1 MQAPRHWRRFA
12 RDRWALTGLVLLTIL
27 AVLALTAPWIA
38 PADPLHGSLSVSL
51 RAPSRAYWLGTDVQ
65 GRDVLSRVLFG
76 ARLSLLVGLVSQTV
90 ASVLGVGLGLAAGY
104 YGRWVDASIMRLADV
119 TLAFPSLLLL
129 IAIAAAVNPSL
140 PMVFVVIGLV
150 GWAGVARVVRGEV
163 LSLRTREFVLA
174 ARALGASD
182 VRVLARHLL
191 PGVLPAV
198 IVIATLGVGGAIM
211 AEAALSFVG
220 LGARPPT
227 PSWGAMVADGRDLL
241 RVAPWVSL
249 VPGLAIG
256 LAVLGVNLVGDGLRD
271 ALEVRTT

>member
-27 AVLALTAPWIA
+27 AGLALTAPWIA

-119 TLAFPSLLLL
+119 TLAFPSLL
-129 IAIAAAVNPSL
+129 
-140 PMVFVVIGLV
+140 
-150 GWAGVARVVRGEV
+150 
-163 LSLRTREFVLA
+163 SLRTREFVLA

-191 PGVLPAV
+191 PGVLPPV

-211 AEAALSFVG
+211 A
-220 LGARPPT
+220 
-227 PSWGAMVADGRDLL
+227 
-241 RVAPWVSL
+241 
-249 VPGLAIG
+249 
-256 LAVLGVNLVGDGLRD
+256 
-271 ALEVRTT
+271 

>member
-1 MQAPRHWRRFA
+1 MQAPRHWRRFS
-12 RDRWALTGLVLLTIL
+12 RDRWALIGLGIVTTLTL
-27 AVLALTAPWIA
+27 LALAAPWIA
-38 PADPLHGSLSVSL
+38 PADPLRGSLLNSL
-51 RAPSRAYWLGTDVQ
+51 RSPSREFWLGTDVQ
-65 GRDVLSRVLFG
+65 GRDLLARLLFG
-76 ARLSLLVGLVSQTV
+76 ARLSLAVGLISQTV

-104 YGRWVDASIMRLADV
+104 YGRWVDGLLMRLADV

-140 PMVFVVIGLV
+140 PVVFVVIGLV
-150 GWAGVARVVRGEV
+150 GWAGMARLVRGEV
-163 LSLRTREFVLA
+163 LSLRVRDYVQA

-182 VRVLARHLL
+182 ARILWRHLL
-191 PGVLPAV
+191 PGVTAPV
-198 IVIATLGVGGAIM
+198 IVAATLGVGGAIM

-241 RVAPWVSL
+241 RVAPWVSI

-256 LAVLGVNLVGDGLRD
+256 LTVLGVNLVGDGLRD
-271 ALEVRTT
+271 ALEVRPA

>member
-51 RAPSRAYWLGTDVQ
+51 RAPSRTYWLGTDVQ

-119 TLAFPSLLLL
+119 TLAFPSLLL

-191 PGVLPAV
+191 PGVLPPV

-271 ALEVRTT
+271 ALEVRTA

>member
-1 MQAPRHWRRFA
+1 MQAPRHWRRFS
-12 RDRWALTGLVLLTIL
+12 RDRWALIGLGIVTTLTL
-27 AVLALTAPWIA
+27 LALAAPWIA
-38 PADPLHGSLSVSL
+38 PADPLRGSLLNSL
-51 RAPSRAYWLGTDVQ
+51 RSPSREFWLGTDVQ
-65 GRDVLSRVLFG
+65 GRDLLARLLFG
-76 ARLSLLVGLVSQTV
+76 ARLSLAVGLISQTV

-104 YGRWVDASIMRLADV
+104 YGRWVDGLLMRLADV

-140 PMVFVVIGLV
+140 PVVFVVIGLV
-150 GWAGVARVVRGEV
+150 GWAGMARLVRGEV
-163 LSLRTREFVLA
+163 LSLRVRDYVQA

-182 VRVLARHLL
+182 ARIVWRHLL
-191 PGVLPAV
+191 PGVTAPV
-198 IVIATLGVGGAIM
+198 IVAATLGVGGAIM

-241 RVAPWVSL
+241 RVAPWVSI

-256 LAVLGVNLVGDGLRD
+256 LTVLGVNLVGDGLRD
-271 ALEVRTT
+271 ALEVRPA